1 MCVKLLTSLVC
12 VFVCIKHK
20 LMVYTQALFFSFFML
35 LNDSNF
41 LIQYSSWR
49 QTSMLLHRPIL
60 RSSEPNG

>member
-49 QTSMLLHRPIL
+49 QPSMLLHRTIL